1 MGVEVFFSY
10 SHRDE
15 DLRDELEKHLSNL
28 KHQGVI
34 EAWHDR
40 RIDAGSEWAKSIDAR
55 LNAAHVIL
63 LLVSADFLAS
73 QYCYDHEDRYDLE
86 LKQALERHQMG
97 EALVIPV
104 ILRPVDWQD
113 APFGKLQPLPKDGKA
128 VTIWEN
134 RDEAFLNVAQGIRQ
148 TVQYLGE
155 KLEANRQAS
164 RTKLYKALLKLG
176 YRQQVRLF
184 RKAVETESIAAFLI
198 HGLPEH
204 GQRWLLN
211 RLAVKYV
218 DCYLNSKRVVV
229 NPGRLVRR
237 TDASA
242 LWRELGGQLGV
253 KGLQPSREDIA
264 QKAYQCWLTQDVIF
278 VIHDVNIL
286 PEVAVCDLIDNFW
299 LPLSRQVKNAA
310 SPSQTRKL
318 LLFLVDYEGE
328 AERWNIPCVEKLDSN
343 WDGQQPIKP
352 PKLREF
358 TDSDLEN
365 WLEDHHGDLPSD
377 LTRGIDEKVD
387 EILENSDQG
396 IPELAFREICER
408 CGYDWYEEREKW
420 LNL

>member
-1 MGVEVFFSY
+1 VV
-10 SHRDE
+10 
-15 DLRDELEKHLSNL
+15 
-28 KHQGVI
+28 
-34 EAWHDR
+34 
-40 RIDAGSEWAKSIDAR
+40 
-55 LNAAHVIL
+55 
-63 LLVSADFLAS
+63 
-73 QYCYDHEDRYDLE
+73 DLE
-86 LKQALERHQMG
+86 
-97 EALVIPV
+97 
-104 ILRPVDWQD
+104 
-113 APFGKLQPLPKDGKA
+113 
-128 VTIWEN
+128 
-134 RDEAFLNVAQGIRQ
+134 
-148 TVQYLGE
+148 E
-155 KLEANRQAS
+155 KLEANRHAS
-164 RTKLYKALLKLG
+164 RTKLYEALLKLG

-211 RLAVKYV
+211 RLAVKYI

-237 TDASA
+237 TDARA

-253 KGLQPSREDIA
+253 KGLNPSQEDIA

-299 LPLSRQVKNAA
+299 LPLSRRVKNAS

-328 AERWNIPCVEKLDSN
+328 AERWNIPCVEKLDSS
-343 WDGQQPIKP
+343 WDGQKPIKP

-377 LTRGIDEKVD
+377 LTKGIDEKVD